1 MHEQHL
7 ARDLVAEAVRT
18 VEAAGANRALG
29 CVLRCDAL
37 AHLEE
42 ASFESWWREAAE
54 GSPVADA
61 AIVIERDEA
70 IPGFDVRLVSVEVE

>member
-1 MHEQHL
+1 MHERHL
-7 ARDLVAEAVRT
+7 ARDLVAEAVKT
-18 VEAAGANRALG
+18 VESVGAHKALG

-54 GSPVADA
+54 G
-61 AIVIERDEA
+61 
-70 IPGFDVRLVSVEVE
+70 